1 LAGGVWEVQAVP
13 GVQAHQLQ
21 HHLAGVQVHLV
32 HGVQPQ
38 VIRFSMSNKFHGIPT
53 VPSASKTVIPMFVG
67 DLVDYFRL
75 RSASMYIDLVSVDL
89 DFRKSQNVAQ
99 KKKIKK
105 ICCFVELWHNIHC
118 LLLFFLLVR
127 MKPTSYDGW

>member
-1 LAGGVWEVQAVP
+1 
-13 GVQAHQLQ
+13 
-21 HHLAGVQVHLV
+21 
-32 HGVQPQ
+32 
-38 VIRFSMSNKFHGIPT
+38 
-53 VPSASKTVIPMFVG
+53 MFVG

-105 ICCFVELWHNIHC
+105 ICCFVEL
-118 LLLFFLLVR
+118 
-127 MKPTSYDGW
+127 